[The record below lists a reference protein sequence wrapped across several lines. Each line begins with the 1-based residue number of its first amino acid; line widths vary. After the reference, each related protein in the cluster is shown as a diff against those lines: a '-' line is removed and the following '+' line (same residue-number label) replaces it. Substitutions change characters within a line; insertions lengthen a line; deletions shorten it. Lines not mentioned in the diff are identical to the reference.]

1 MVQDSQ
7 HKKALIVQIRE
18 AYGRVLYT
26 YTSHLKIMNRLVKRN
41 KKIKYTQ
48 IALSAVSTGGFI
60 GAVVTNEI
68 ILTVIGGL
76 FSTILLAINLFFKDF
91 NLSNEIKQHQVASDD
106 LWLIREE
113 YISLLTDF
121 CILSEAEIISK
132 RDDLQKR
139 TYELYKKS
147 PKTDAKSYSEAQ
159 KALKSEEEQFFTKDE
174 LDKILPEHL
183 RCKSNQL

>member
-1 MVQDSQ
+1 MVQDSP
-7 HKKALIVQIRE
+7 HKKALLVQIKE
-18 AYGRVLYT
+18 AYGRVVYT
-26 YTSHLKIMNRLVKRN
+26 YTSHLKMMNRLAKRN

-48 IALSAVSTGGFI
+48 IVLSAVSTGGFI
-60 GAVVTNEI
+60 GAVITNET
-68 ILTVIGGL
+68 ILTLIGGL

-91 NLSNEIKQHQVASDD
+91 NLTEELKQHQIASDN

-121 CILSEAEIISK
+121 CILSETEITTK

-139 TYELYKKS
+139 TYELYKQS
-147 PKTDAKSYSEAQ
+147 PKTDAKSYSDAQ
-159 KALKSEEEQFFTKDE
+159 QALKTEEEQFFTKAE

-183 RCKSNQL
+183 RCEND

>member
-1 MVQDSQ
+1 MVQDSP
-7 HKKALIVQIRE
+7 HKKALLVQIRE
-18 AYGRVLYT
+18 AYGRVVYT
-26 YTSHLKIMNRLVKRN
+26 YTSHIKMMNRLTKRN

-60 GAVVTNEI
+60 GAVITNET
-68 ILTVIGGL
+68 ILTVIGGI

-91 NLSNEIKQHQVASDD
+91 NLTEEIKQHQVASDN

-121 CILSEAEIISK
+121 CILTEAEIITK

-139 TYELYKKS
+139 TYELYKQS
-147 PKTDAKSYSEAQ
+147 PKTDAKSYSDAQ
-159 KALKSEEEQFFTKDE
+159 KALKTEEEQFFTEAE

-183 RCKSNQL
+183 RCKND